1 MLVQYR
7 AAFVWELQRINSP
20 KAGSGNVMHFKD
32 ARALLGVPI
41 NATVPQVSNP
51 LIFFR
56 KWINL
61 PWIFGSFFQKFEGF
75 FLFFLLLQKLWNGWC
90 YKLYFFVFFGRWL
103 WQVKAAYKKKAL
115 ENHPDRFPPDCK
127 SQAEARF
134 KLVWILWYPFVV
146 EEFLVWHYYCHIIEL
161 DS

>member
-1 MLVQYR
+1 LYY
-7 AAFVWELQRINSP
+7 
-20 KAGSGNVMHFKD
+20 
-32 ARALLGVPI
+32 
-41 NATVPQVSNP
+41 
-51 LIFFR
+51 
-56 KWINL
+56 
-61 PWIFGSFFQKFEGF
+61 
-75 FLFFLLLQKLWNGWC
+75 LFFC
-90 YKLYFFVFFGRWL
+90 RWL

-146 EEFLVWHYYCHIIEL
+146 EEFSVWQYYCHIIEL